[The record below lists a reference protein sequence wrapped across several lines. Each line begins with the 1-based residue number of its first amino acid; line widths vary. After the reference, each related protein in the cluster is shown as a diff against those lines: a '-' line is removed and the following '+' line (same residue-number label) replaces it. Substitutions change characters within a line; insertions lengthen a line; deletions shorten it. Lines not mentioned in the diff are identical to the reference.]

1 MQRKKRTI
9 GIIGIGHVGAHVA
22 YSLAVQGIA
31 DEIILV
37 DKERK
42 KADCEAQDVMD
53 SVCYL
58 PHRVEVRSGDF
69 PDLKD
74 CDVLVNSA
82 GHIQLLATG
91 NKTRLDEMD
100 FTIRAVNGYVDRV
113 MESGFDGVV
122 INITNPCD
130 VVAWRFAELSGLP
143 RGRVFGTGTGLDTA
157 RLRSALARQT
167 GVDHKSI
174 CAYVMGEHGASQMV
188 PWSAVSFGGKPL
200 TEWEKTDERFR
211 FDHEAIRKEARDA
224 GWVVF
229 SGKQCTEYGISST
242 AARMASVV
250 LLDEKQILPVA
261 TRLEGEYGE
270 SGIFIGVPA
279 VVGAGGAEQ
288 VVEIPMSAEE
298 LAEFKGCCDDV
309 RANMAHA
316 LEIH

>member
-143 RGRVFGTGTGLDTA
+143 RGLIYYFNLFTFYL
-157 RLRSALARQT
+157 
-167 GVDHKSI
+167 
-174 CAYVMGEHGASQMV
+174 Y
-188 PWSAVSFGGKPL
+188 
-200 TEWEKTDERFR
+200 
-211 FDHEAIRKEARDA
+211 
-224 GWVVF
+224 F
-229 SGKQCTEYGISST
+229 SLI
-242 AARMASVV
+242 V
-250 LLDEKQILPVA
+250 
-261 TRLEGEYGE
+261 
-270 SGIFIGVPA
+270 
-279 VVGAGGAEQ
+279 
-288 VVEIPMSAEE
+288 
-298 LAEFKGCCDDV
+298 
-309 RANMAHA
+309 
-316 LEIH
+316 

>member
-1 MQRKKRTI
+1 MQGKKRTV

-37 DKERK
+37 DRERK

-91 NKTRLDEMD
+91 NKSRLEEMD

-122 INITNPCD
+122 INVTNPCD

-143 RGRVFGTGTGLDTA
+143 QVHL
-157 RLRSALARQT
+157 RLR
-167 GVDHKSI
+167 H
-174 CAYVMGEHGASQMV
+174 
-188 PWSAVSFGGKPL
+188 
-200 TEWEKTDERFR
+200 
-211 FDHEAIRKEARDA
+211 
-224 GWVVF
+224 
-229 SGKQCTEYGISST
+229 
-242 AARMASVV
+242 
-250 LLDEKQILPVA
+250 
-261 TRLEGEYGE
+261 
-270 SGIFIGVPA
+270 
-279 VVGAGGAEQ
+279 GGARRVPDGALVLGVLWWQAPHGVGED
-288 VVEIPMSAEE
+288 
-298 LAEFKGCCDDV
+298 G
-309 RANMAHA
+309 RA
-316 LEIH
+316 LPLRP